1 MRMMV
6 ASVLLLAGCAARPS
20 TPAVP
25 DSPEVA
31 ACRVEARNDPQRRS
45 LLQRRV
51 TGNPVEIDRMVEEA
65 EQAAVAACLRQRGGI
80 EEGGVERVRR

>member
-1 MRMMV
+1 MRMV
-6 ASVLLLAGCAARPS
+6 LASMLVLAGCAARPS
-20 TPAVP
+20 APAVP

-31 ACRVEARNDPQRRS
+31 ACRIEARENPQRRL

-51 TGNPVEIDRMVEEA
+51 TGNAPQIDRMVEEA
-65 EQAAVAACLRQRGGI
+65 EQSALSECLRRRGGI